1 LFQRE
6 WLEEMLTL
14 LLKGERDKIPALY
27 ESYLADIERHRKEI
41 SWLAKTET
49 LQDSLDSYAAKVKGK
64 KRNAAAPYELAL
76 KAERPYQPGDQIS
89 YYVTGSKAKVKISES
104 SKLASQWDAERP
116 DENIEHY
123 KGKLKELYEKFRPF
137 IESNNQGNLTLEDR
151 ESKIED

>member
-1 LFQRE
+1 
-6 WLEEMLTL
+6 
-14 LLKGERDKIPALY
+14 
-27 ESYLADIERHRKEI
+27 
-41 SWLAKTET
+41 
-49 LQDSLDSYAAKVKGK
+49 
-64 KRNAAAPYELAL
+64 L

>member
-1 LFQRE
+1 
-6 WLEEMLTL
+6 
-14 LLKGERDKIPALY
+14 
-27 ESYLADIERHRKEI
+27 
-41 SWLAKTET
+41 
-49 LQDSLDSYAAKVKGK
+49 
-64 KRNAAAPYELAL
+64 
-76 KAERPYQPGDQIS
+76 
-89 YYVTGSKAKVKISES
+89 VTGSKAKVKISES